1 MKHLFRFGSR
11 WARRAA
17 AMLPA
22 LPLLLL
28 PATGHSAAPEAPPSQ
43 GFIKDMSPLLGE
55 NGRILAIAPDCRA
68 LTGIVDGRPFIW
80 NRDFDSILL
89 TPPSEYYGMGEA
101 LSDDG
106 RTVIG
111 FIRHRDEG
119 APPGYGQTWASLGFF
134 WQYDKELLLMPQHGL
149 VDVTWRGLSAD
160 GTVAAG
166 KGMEPV
172 PGAPGPDASGEE
184 LERFAQTPQGKE
196 AMSRGYIQSRP
207 LWFWMKGGNYRELDA
222 FAHESAAPKR
232 ILSRD
237 GKKILR
243 TMSPT
248 THVRDLA
255 TGKERELL
263 FGGAAATG
271 MPDDN
276 TKILRAGDP
285 DNPLHRWGIAIAGP
299 SRVLTD
305 VELKKADR
313 RSPLFRNWYV
323 RDIAYCTPDFDARHV
338 LCSVRLNEI
347 HPSGRRISD
356 ELTLLA
362 RLDDTGKAVPIDDNK
377 SVTYGSPDFGD
388 ISDNGKIVLYT
399 KGREMWIW
407 DEDFHPYGPWP
418 RAMPLRDYLEAF
430 GLVIPAKGDILDA
443 VMSPDGRCFYGE
455 LAQGEDGQSFPWDRF
470 LACTVKGINPP
481 SWHLKSK
488 E

>member
-196 AMSRGYIQSRP
+196 AMSRGYIQNRP

-388 ISDNGKIVLYT
+388 ISDNGKIV
-399 KGREMWIW
+399 GRLSNE
-407 DEDFHPYGPWP
+407 
-418 RAMPLRDYLEAF
+418 
-430 GLVIPAKGDILDA
+430 
-443 VMSPDGRCFYGE
+443 S
-455 LAQGEDGQSFPWDRF
+455 
-470 LACTVKGINPP
+470 
-481 SWHLKSK
+481 
-488 E
+488 